1 LEEIIMNV
9 FEAIETRRSIRK
21 YQTRDVEDEKI
32 DKILESAR
40 IAPSAA
46 NRQEWKFLVVKDQGT
61 RDKMVEACNG
71 QTFVAQAP
79 VLIVACSTES
89 ERVMPCGQLAYTV
102 DLSIA
107 LSFMILE
114 ATELEL
120 GTCWLGAFNEEM
132 VKSVLNIP
140 EEIRVVGITP
150 VGYPDENPGPRPRKT
165 IEEIVV
171 KETWG

>member
-1 LEEIIMNV
+1 MDV
-9 FEAIETRRSIRK
+9 FEAIKNRRSIRK
-21 YQTRDVEDEKI
+21 YQTKDVEI
-32 DKILESAR
+32 DKLNKIIESAR

-46 NRQEWKFLVVKDQGT
+46 NRQEWKFLIVKDQKT
-61 RDKMVEACNG
+61 REELVEACMG
-71 QTFVAQAP
+71 QAFVAQAP

-89 ERVMPCGQLAYTV
+89 ERVMPCGQFAYTV

-107 LSFMILE
+107 MSFMILE

-132 VKSVLNIP
+132 VKSVLKIP
-140 EEIRVVGITP
+140 EDIRVVGITP

-165 IEEIVV
+165 TEEITCH
-171 KETWG
+171 ETWK